1 MKEETQIELN
11 FLKEYLQKFNIETVI
26 YNAKTLDAKE
36 EYTNSIFSFFFKR
49 ESFER
54 YLAHIISTYDRN
66 TLYLFTSVI
75 FCEYYVFFL
84 PSTEVT
90 FVSIGPFT
98 SKKITEAGIK
108 NKMEYY
114 KVPKNKYNDLLNYYG
129 TIKYVPNPSSI
140 HTILITFYSH
150 VQNGNKYN
158 FKEIDMDNIN
168 DGFEKPERKQEC
180 SEDNPIFN
188 MNLLSQRYELENA
201 MLSAVAKGDLHNAEI
216 IFSRFVSSVAP
227 QNRAEN
233 PIRNRKNYTIILNT
247 LFRKAAEKGKVHPF
261 YIDELSSDIAYKI
274 EKCTTLEELNQLR
287 IEMVRKYCMLVR
299 EHTIEQQHSLL
310 VKQAITLI
318 NYDYTADLNLKSIA
332 KRLNVNASYLS
343 TLFKQE
349 TKETLTEY
357 VTRKRMEYATLLL
370 NSSDLPIS
378 EIAMFCGMDN
388 IQYFSKTF
396 KKVVGYTPS
405 EYKKLVRLTPL
416 I

>member
-66 TLYLFTSVI
+66 TLYLLTSNI

-84 PSTEVT
+84 PSSEVT
-90 FVSIGPFT
+90 FVSVGPFT
-98 SKKITEAGIK
+98 TKTITETEIK

-114 KVPKNKYNDLLNYYG
+114 KVPKDRYNSLLNYYG
-129 TIKYVPNPSSI
+129 TVKYVQDPSSI
-140 HTILITFYSH
+140 HTILTTFYSH
-150 VQNGNKYN
+150 VQNGKKYD

-168 DGFEKPERKQEC
+168 DRYEKPERKQEG
-180 SEDNPIFN
+180 NPIFN

-201 MLSAVAKGDLHNAEI
+201 MLGAVAKGDLHNAEI
-216 IFSRFVSSVAP
+216 LFSRFVSSVTP

-247 LFRKAAEKGKVHPF
+247 LFRKAAEKGKVHPIH
-261 YIDELSSDIAYKI
+261 IDELSSDIAYKI
-274 EKCTTLEELNQLR
+274 EKCTSMEELNLLR
-287 IEMVRKYCMLVR
+287 LEMVRKYCMLVR

-318 NYDYTADLNLKSIA
+318 NYDYTADLNLKTIA
-332 KRLNVNASYLS
+332 NKLNVNASYLS

-370 NSSDLPIS
+370 NNSDLPIS
-378 EIAMFCGMDN
+378 EVAIFCGIED

-396 KKVVGYTPS
+396 KKVVGHTPS
-405 EYKKLVRLTPL
+405 EYKKLVRLTP
-416 I
+416 IV